1 MSGSPVSISG
11 AAYVGGGS
19 PQFIGGSATSE
30 IGFYGASATTQPA
43 TVTSVTT
50 TAATSTTPYG
60 YLTSTQADAVV
71 TSLNSVIAKLKTLGL
86 IAT

>member
-11 AAYVGGGS
+11 SAYLGGGTPQYVGTA
-19 PQFIGGSATSE
+19 ATDL
-30 IGFYGASATTQPA
+30 IGFYGAAPVDQPA
-43 TVTSVTT
+43 AVTSVTT

-60 YLTSTQADAVV
+60 YSSTQADGIVASLNAVV
-71 TSLNSVIAKLKTLGL
+71 ARLRELGL

>member
-1 MSGSPVSISG
+1 MSGSPVTISG
-11 AAYVGGGS
+11 NSYLGGGTPQYVGTA
-19 PQFIGGSATSE
+19 ATDL
-30 IGFYGASATTQPA
+30 IGFYGASPAAQPA

-60 YLTSTQADAVV
+60 YLTSTQADAIV